1 MSTPAFSPMGSTVN
15 LAATTTTGSVA
26 LSGFGAGGGNVRVY
40 NSGAVV
46 VFINFGGSAVTA
58 VLTTS
63 MPLAPGATEVFA
75 VGEGMYL
82 AGITASGSA
91 TVYATIGHGV

>member
-15 LAATTTTGSVA
+15 LAATTSTGNVA
-26 LSGFGAGGGNVRVY
+26 LSGFGVGGGNVRLY
-40 NSGAVV
+40 NSGSVV
-46 VFINFGGSAVTA
+46 VFVNFGGAAVTA

-63 MPLAPGATEVFA
+63 MPLAPGASEVFA
-75 VGEGMYL
+75 VGEGQYM

-91 TVYATIGHGV
+91 TVYATIGQGV